1 MSLERQLRRI
11 RKNYN
16 RNAERYDR
24 GIAITDHLT
33 RDARRKVGET
43 VRGHLLEVGIGSGLS
58 LPYYPAS
65 LRVTGVDLSRE
76 MLHRC
81 RQRALELGHSVALVE
96 EDAQALPFADRVFD
110 SVAFNLVL
118 CTVPD
123 PLRAVRE
130 ALRVARPGAPLV
142 FFEHVRSH
150 LLPVALLQEL
160 INPLTVRFDADHFNR
175 RTLDTVRAAGVEVV
189 WIHRWALGFFNL
201 IVGRAPEAP

>member
-1 MSLERQLRRI
+1 MTPEREPPRI

-16 RNAERYDR
+16 RNADRYER
-24 GIAITDHLT
+24 GIAVTDWLT

-43 VRGHLLEVGIGSGLS
+43 VRGEVLEVGIGSGLA
-58 LPYYPAS
+58 LPYYS
-65 LRVTGVDLSRE
+65 SSVRLTGVDLSRE
-76 MLHRC
+76 MLRRC
-81 RQRALELGHSVALVE
+81 RERVLETGVQASLLEA
-96 EDAQALPFADRVFD
+96 DAQRLPFADAAFD

-130 ALRVARPGAPLV
+130 GLRVARPGAPMV

-160 INPLTVRFDADHFNR
+160 ITPVMVRLDPDHYNR
-175 RTLDTVRAAGVEVV
+175 RTLETVRAAGVEVV

-201 IVGRAPEAP
+201 IVGRAPA

>member
-1 MSLERQLRRI
+1 MTPERQLRRI

-24 GIAITDHLT
+24 GIGLLDRLT

-43 VRGHLLEVGIGSGLS
+43 VRGRVLEVGIGSGLS
-58 LPYYPAS
+58 LPYYPPS
-65 LRVTGVDLSRE
+65 VHVTGVDLSRE
-76 MLHRC
+76 MLRLC
-81 RQRALELGHSVALVE
+81 RLRAADAGLAVELVE
-96 EDAQALPFADRVFD
+96 DDAQALPFADAAFD

-130 ALRVARPGAPLV
+130 GLRVARPEAPLV

-150 LLPVALLQEL
+150 LGPVALLQDL
-160 INPLTVRFDADHFNR
+160 INPLTVRLDADHFNR
-175 RTLDTVRAAGVEVV
+175 RTLEIVRAAGVEVV

-201 IVGRAPEAP
+201 IVGKAPASA

>member
-24 GIAITDHLT
+24 GIAITDRLT

>member
-1 MSLERQLRRI
+1 VSLERQLRRI

-24 GIAITDHLT
+24 GIAITDRLT

-189 WIHRWALGFFNL
+189 WIHCWALGFFNL

>member
-1 MSLERQLRRI
+1 VSLERQLRRI